1 MFQQKPVEIT
11 KSGDRD
17 LGLTDGQRRA
27 RSGIQHPRRDDYAGA
42 MLALNEDDISPTAL
56 LRIEQPDGTTIESV
70 PPIVDGHLLVDM
82 GRITSRWSPEEKVG
96 CSATPLPAPGQAP

>member
-27 RSGIQHPRRDDYAGA
+27 RGA
-42 MLALNEDDISPTAL
+42 I
-56 LRIEQPDGTTIESV
+56 
-70 PPIVDGHLLVDM
+70 
-82 GRITSRWSPEEKVG
+82 
-96 CSATPLPAPGQAP
+96 

>member
-27 RSGIQHPRRDDYAGA
+27 RGAIQHPRRDDYAGA
-42 MLALNEDDISPTAL
+42 MLALNEDDISPRL
-56 LRIEQPDGTTIESV
+56 SE
-70 PPIVDGHLLVDM
+70 
-82 GRITSRWSPEEKVG
+82 
-96 CSATPLPAPGQAP
+96 

>member
-1 MFQQKPVEIT
+1 MVSCRGNLTSVTGSNALFIACLRDDVLVIGGASPESMFQQKPAEIT

-27 RSGIQHPRRDDYAGA
+27 RSGIQHPRRDDYYAGA

-56 LRIEQPDGTTIESV
+56 LRIEQPDGTTIE
-70 PPIVDGHLLVDM
+70 
-82 GRITSRWSPEEKVG
+82 
-96 CSATPLPAPGQAP
+96 